1 MQFQRGS
8 IGAFFRGD
16 PTLKGYW
23 SFNDVLSR
31 DASGNNYHLTD
42 ETANGGTA
50 PEKTTGLLPFI
61 HQGVK
66 FNGSNQCFKNAYITN
81 YGRSVTLACWIQPT
95 SVPTAQVWLVGQ
107 SGATQMV
114 IDSSGHVMLNGYL
127 SGVWQNISDPNVVE
141 TQRPSFYVGTDNGTT
156 FKLYKNG
163 ILIAAASKSGTY
175 NNNGLATIIGGYYS
189 AGFRQMYNGKMNEVA
204 IFSRPLD
211 AIEISQYYRWAT
223 SISKKDSLIGL
234 IEEKFAS
241 TTTALQSTFE
251 KEIKETTSLQSL
263 LEKTLKETTSLH
275 SLLETFKKD
284 SVALTSQ
291 LEEQLKSTTAL
302 WTELEMILSGADT
315 VALYSLLEKLTYAT
329 VSLQTTLE
337 KCKGETVALSTFL
350 QYEKVSPIAI
360 QSDLNYLQT
369 QTLALQAELEWAS
382 RNTIALRTLFEKT
395 MQSTTSLVSDLRP
408 FKVKHELDNYDK
420 HTSKIHN
427 IKKL

>member
-1 MQFQRGS
+1 MQFQRGN

-16 PTLKGYW
+16 KFLKGW
-23 SFNDVLSR
+23 WALEKNAIDLSGY
-31 DASGNNYHLTD
+31 AHHGTV
-42 ETANGGTA
+42 NGALSVPGIIT
-50 PEKTTGLLPFI
+50 PSSYY
-61 HQGVK
+61 
-66 FNGSNQCFKNAYITN
+66 FNGSSYYIEVSGHSDFQPTTNISFGGWIKTGITN
-81 YGRSVTLACWIQPT
+81 NNPYIFLCYGGKTGGNLSAYEISVYNQKINAFVRFTGGGKAVN
-95 SVPTAQVWLVGQ
+95 SVSYVNDNKPHFVVVTVSGNLISLYIDGKLEATDNTGTGNISYGAGTQYFELGVGANGQ
-107 SGATQMV
+107 ALQYYY
-114 IDSSGHVMLNGYL
+114 NGYL
-127 SGVWQNISDPNVVE
+127 DE
-141 TQRPSFYVGTDNGTT
+141 AF
-156 FKLYKNG
+156 F
-163 ILIAAASKSGTY
+163 
-175 NNNGLATIIGGYYS
+175 
-189 AGFRQMYNGKMNEVA
+189 
-204 IFSRPLD
+204 FSRVLS
-211 AIEISQYYRWAT
+211 AQEISQYYQWAT
-223 SISKKDSLIGL
+223 LPFKRYIFPWENKL
-234 IEEKFAS
+234 
-241 TTTALQSTFE
+241 
-251 KEIKETTSLQSL
+251 KETVSLQSL